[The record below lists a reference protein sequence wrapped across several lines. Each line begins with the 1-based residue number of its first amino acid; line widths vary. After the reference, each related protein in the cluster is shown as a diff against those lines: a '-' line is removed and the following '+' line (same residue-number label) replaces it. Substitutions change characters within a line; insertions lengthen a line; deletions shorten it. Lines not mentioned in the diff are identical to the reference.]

1 MSLKNNILMIVDD
14 NEFDMYITS
23 RLILSNQLA
32 DEVLEFDSGQLA
44 INYLEMNKH
53 NQLKMPK
60 LIFLDI
66 YMPLMDGFQFIELF
80 KRLPA
85 KVKDYCKI
93 CIVSSTV
100 DDNYIYKAKVEEDIH
115 LFTSKPITVEYIKS
129 IL

>member
-1 MSLKNNILMIVDD
+1 MSLKKNIMIIDD

-23 RLILSNQLA
+23 HLILSNHLA

-44 INYLEMNKH
+44 LNYLELNKD
-53 NQLKMPK
+53 NILQLPS

-66 YMPLMDGFQFIELF
+66 YMPLMNGFQFIEQF

-85 KVKDYCKI
+85 IVKNYCKI

-100 DDNYIYKAKVEEDIH
+100 DDQYIYKAKIEEGIN
-115 LFTSKPITVEYIKS
+115 LFTSKPITVDYIKS